1 MVAGSSGSGKTT
13 LLKKIISK
21 TDNIMTKSPS
31 EIIIFYHHMQEAYID
46 IQRNAPCP
54 VKLLYGTDHLIP
66 HFKTAPGTLVV
77 IDDMQATH

>member
-1 MVAGSSGSGKTT
+1 
-13 LLKKIISK
+13 
-21 TDNIMTKSPS
+21 
-31 EIIIFYHHMQEAYID
+31 MQEAYID

-77 IDDMQATH
+77 IDDMQATHSDIVSEWFTRKSHHLDSSVIYRFKMYLINHYIIEW